1 MTPQTMSE
9 KDTLL
14 RTWEREHECTL
25 RVLREVPPG
34 KEDFQPAARSQTLSR
49 LVWTF
54 IREEKVM
61 EMVANGT
68 LDLSQAGK
76 QPEPPPMT
84 IRELIDVYEQAHRQ
98 ASARIQAMSDD
109 DFNETTK
116 FFAGPKKIDDVRVGQ
131 VLWNF
136 IMDKVHHRG
145 QLSVYLRMLDA
156 RVPSIYGPSADEPW
170 T

>member
-14 RTWEREHECTL
+14 GSWDREHACTV
-25 RVLREVPPG
+25 RVLSEVPPG
-34 KEDFQPAARSQTLSR
+34 KEDFQPAPRSQTLSR

-84 IRELIDVYEQAHRQ
+84 IRELIDVYEQAHQQSR
-98 ASARIQAMSDD
+98 ARIQAMTDD
-109 DFNETTK
+109 DFNKTIK
-116 FFAGPKKIDDVRVGQ
+116 FFAGPKKIEDVRVGQ
-131 VLWNF
+131 VLWN
-136 IMDKVHHRG
+136 
-145 QLSVYLRMLDA
+145 
-156 RVPSIYGPSADEPW
+156 
-170 T
+170 